1 MAINTRAYDWSTNN
15 FGLAEWDDIS
25 WSFSELSTN
34 HFFDSYTADNFTAV
48 DTPDDFSYTAV
59 SASSAHSLSGVS
71 AAGSPTFTAVTIAS
85 ASYSDQSVSS
95 TTFTDVVIAGEN

>member
-59 SASSAHSLSGVS
+59 SASSAPSLSGVS

>member
-25 WSFSELSTN
+25 WSFSELSTG
-34 HFFDSYTADNFTAV
+34 HFFDSYSADNFTAV

-59 SASSAHSLSGVS
+59 SAASTPSLSGVS
-71 AAGSPTFTAVTIAS
+71 AASSPTFTAVAIGSTN
-85 ASYSDQSVSS
+85 YSDQSIGS
-95 TTFTDVVIAGEN
+95 TTFTDIVIAGES

>member
-25 WSFSELSTN
+25 FSFDELGTGQY
-34 HFFDSYTADNFTAV
+34 FDSYSIDNFTAV

-59 SASSAHSLSGVS
+59 SAPTAPTLSGVT
-71 AAGSPTFTAVTIAS
+71 AIVSPTYSAMTVSS
-85 ASYSDQSVSS
+85 ASYTDQSVSS
-95 TTFTDVVIAGEN
+95 TTFTEIVIAGEN

>member
-25 WSFSELSTN
+25 WSFSELGAN

-48 DTPDDFSYTAV
+48 DTPDDFSFTAV
-59 SASSAHSLSGVS
+59 SAPTAPTLSGV
-71 AAGSPTFTAVTIAS
+71 AAITSPTFSAVTVSS
-85 ASYSDQSVSS
+85 ASYSDQTIGSA
-95 TTFTDVVIAGEN
+95 TFTDIVIVSEE

>member
-25 WSFSELSTN
+25 FSFDELGTGQY
-34 HFFDSYTADNFTAV
+34 FDSYSIDNFTAV

-59 SASSAHSLSGVS
+59 STPTAPTLSGVT
-71 AAGSPTFTAVTIAS
+71 AIVSPTYSAMTVSS
-85 ASYSDQSVSS
+85 ASYTDQSVSS
-95 TTFTDVVIAGEN
+95 TTFTEIVIAGEN